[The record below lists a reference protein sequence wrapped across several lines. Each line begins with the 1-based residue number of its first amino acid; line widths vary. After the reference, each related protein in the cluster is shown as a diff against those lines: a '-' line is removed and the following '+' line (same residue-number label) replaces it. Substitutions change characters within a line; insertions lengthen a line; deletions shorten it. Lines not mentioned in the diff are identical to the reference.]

1 MLRSMAAANATNAAA
16 SSVHVTC
23 FTPTSTSGVL
33 HRPSPPTVDDI
44 TNPLYTDS
52 THDLVPDSHAPLG
65 VVAGKFLELESMVNF
80 PPFLVLRVELAR
92 RTAGPP
98 VASGRSSKRWPRPS
112 GSRHASSLPHG
123 FQVPSSGR
131 RISQAP
137 GFDRL
142 TRPEPGEGT
151 KGFVIEAAATGQP
164 ERSWM
169 VIDHPLR
176 SFESSSLELNQLLDV
191 LASEIDDL
199 KTKR

>member
-16 SSVHVTC
+16 SSVQVTC

-44 TNPLYTDS
+44 TNPL
-52 THDLVPDSHAPLG
+52 
-65 VVAGKFLELESMVNF
+65 ESMVNF
-80 PPFLVLRVELAR
+80 PPFLVLREELAR
-92 RTAGPP
+92 VTAPPP

-112 GSRHASSLPHG
+112 GSRHASSFPHG
-123 FQVPSSGR
+123 FQVPSPGR

-142 TRPEPGEGT
+142 TLPEPGEGT
-151 KGFVIEAAATGQP
+151 NGVVIEAAATGQP

-169 VIDHPLR
+169 VIDHPFR
-176 SFESSSLELNQLLDV
+176 SFESSSLELNQLLDMLV
-191 LASEIDDL
+191 SERDDL
-199 KTKR
+199 ETKLKNHTQSIFLTKNSKSIPGKM